1 MTKKIPATIRNIAIA
16 KKSNQ
21 RRTSMLGLRYG
32 DVTRQQTPPSVGRF
46 YRSRPAPRAKSHDRF
61 RIRSVTLRLYDARRG
76 GLYPFEPIPGR
87 DRVGLYVCGVTP
99 YDTGHLGH
107 AFTYVSF
114 DVLHRYLEYLG
125 HDVVY
130 VQNLTDVDDDMLRK
144 ARETGEDYLALGNR
158 WVTTFLDEM
167 AALNWLPPD
176 HFPRATQHI
185 PQMLSL
191 IEKLVANGLAYAAEG
206 NVYFSISADPRY
218 GELSHLGREEMLPLA
233 NERGNV
239 PDMAGKRD
247 PLDFV
252 LWQVSAPDEPSWD
265 SPWGPGRP
273 GWHIECSA
281 MSMAYL
287 GTQFEIH
294 GGGADLLFPH
304 HESERAQSEG
314 ATGDRPF
321 VGWWTHAGM
330 LGYDGDKM
338 SKSLGNLV
346 LVSDL
351 LRSYSSDAI
360 RHYLVSQHYRAEV
373 RFTDGDLDGSADA
386 AARLRQA
393 VLRAGE
399 PADASLDD
407 GDLHQIVRDHRE
419 RFLAA
424 MNDDLDTPRA
434 LSELEA
440 LAALALD
447 IDDSALAAQA
457 GGMVRELGGRIL
469 GLRLASVPAAQS
481 VGAA

>member
-1 MTKKIPATIRNIAIA
+1 M
-16 KKSNQ
+16 
-21 RRTSMLGLRYG
+21 
-32 DVTRQQTPPSVGRF
+32 
-46 YRSRPAPRAKSHDRF
+46 
-61 RIRSVTLRLYDARRG
+61 TLRLHDARRG
-76 GLYPFEPIPGR
+76 GLHPFEPIP
-87 DRVGLYVCGVTP
+87 DRPHVGLYVCGVTP

-158 WVTTFLDEM
+158 WVTTFLTEM
-167 AALNWLPPD
+167 AALNWIPPD
-176 HFPRATQHI
+176 HLPRATQHI
-185 PQMLSL
+185 PQMQTQIEALLS
-191 IEKLVANGLAYAAEG
+191 KGFAYAAEG
-206 NVYFSISADPRY
+206 NVYFSVAADPNF
-218 GELSHLGREEMLPLA
+218 GELSKLPRDEMLPLA

-252 LWQVSAPDEPSWD
+252 LWQRSLPDEPAWE

-281 MSMAYL
+281 MSMTYL

-304 HESERAQSEG
+304 HEAERAQGEA
-314 ATGDRPF
+314 ATGERPM

-330 LGYDGDKM
+330 LHYQGAKM

-346 LVSDL
+346 LVRDL
-351 LRSYSSDAI
+351 LRSYPGDAI
-360 RHYLVSQHYRAEV
+360 RHYLVSRHYRTEIHFDEVELARAAEAAALL
-373 RFTDGDLDGSADA
+373 RRASLRAEELSPADPALADA
-386 AARLRQA
+386 TALSPA
-393 VLRAGE
+393 VAELRA
-399 PADASLDD
+399 
-407 GDLHQIVRDHRE
+407 

-434 LSELEA
+434 MPELDGLARIA
-440 LAALALD
+440 LESTD
-447 IDDSALAAQA
+447 PILAAQA
-457 GGMVRELGGRIL
+457 GWMVRELGARIL
-469 GLRLASVPAAQS
+469 GLRLATAPILTATAA
-481 VGAA
+481 